1 MRGKREDH
9 TRPIKKSRSP
19 KQEAQKTSVCVEDS
33 VEILTQHT
41 ETNFKKEERK
51 KALERVLPKRNQNL
65 KKIIVIGV
73 IRIVY
78 GSSKLCLEQGF

>member
-1 MRGKREDH
+1 M
-9 TRPIKKSRSP
+9 
-19 KQEAQKTSVCVEDS
+19 CVEDS
-33 VEILTQHT
+33 DEILTQHT